1 VRGLKAEAAC
11 LQGSDCSV
19 LEKGDIEVHV
29 VVVIVPGGEGIGDVG
44 KGIVEVTEGSFNGNR
59 FPRRFRTRRRGRMGG
74 VP

>member
-1 VRGLKAEAAC
+1 MRGLKAEAAC

-29 VVVIVPGGEGIGDVG
+29 AVVIVPGFGDVG
-44 KGIVEVTEGSFNGNR
+44 KAFVEVTEGSFNGNR
-59 FPRRFRTRRRGRMGG
+59 FPRRFRSRRRGRMGG